1 METRCETRGV
11 IRDGCPPLYPRTPD
25 IKFRQAAGGEPLT
38 EAFPAPGWSIA
49 SRCRADKNSRS
60 AAQLSQRPLP
70 YGRPPYGGT
79 NPEGRFFTIKGA
91 CRFHYKSARICR
103 QRGIVTRPPRASS
116 ARRADRR
123 LRHCL
128 DRPIF
133 QFHPTQKPQRPEVDA
148 QGLFSRFLSST
159 VRSR

>member
-103 QRGIVTRPPRASS
+103 QRGIVTRPPHASF
-116 ARRADRR
+116 ARRGDRGLSHR
-123 LRHCL
+123 VDKSRSQS
-128 DRPIF
+128 RPT
-133 QFHPTQKPQRPEVDA
+133 PYARPREDGV
-148 QGLFSRFLSST
+148 QGHAASFLSST